1 MWLLSV
7 YVLENGDFVLLG
19 CYIVLL
25 EKCCLMFVRTGVSI
39 FRVRQSMKYSQ
50 CRRLRQCEGVVVMV
64 PLAIFQL
71 VIFYSV
77 PVFSEAEGDTALIP
91 Y

>member
-1 MWLLSV
+1 MYWK
-7 YVLENGDFVLLG
+7 NGDFVLLG
-19 CYIVLL
+19 CYTVLL
-25 EKCCLMFVRTGVSI
+25 DKCFLMFVRTGVSI
-39 FRVRQSMKYSQ
+39 CRVRQSIPGD
-50 CRRLRQCEGVVVMV
+50 RQCKGVVVMV
-64 PLAIFQL
+64 SLAIFQL